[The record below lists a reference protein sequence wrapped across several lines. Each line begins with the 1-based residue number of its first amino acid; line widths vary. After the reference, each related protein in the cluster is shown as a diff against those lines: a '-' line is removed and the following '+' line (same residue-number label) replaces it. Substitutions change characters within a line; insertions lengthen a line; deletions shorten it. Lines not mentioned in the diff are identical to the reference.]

1 MKKLLL
7 GAAMAAALMWSAMM
21 PSAWAKNL
29 AVPTDDP
36 AVTLAVPNTWTMQE
50 IDFGYSAVS
59 PDKDVVFYVE
69 YAAGKRV
76 KAMTD
81 LNKEWLKE
89 NSIKTIGEPQELE
102 LDFNGVKGSVLKFK
116 AKDDNGPTNV
126 NFAFIPAGKER
137 VIMLTIWG
145 SDEEQAKHGKD
156 IDSILASIKPIN

>member
-1 MKKLLL
+1 MKKLVL
-7 GAAMAAALMWSAMM
+7 GAAMAVALMS
-21 PSAWAKNL
+21 SAWAKNL

-36 AVTLAVPNTWTMQE
+36 AVTLSIPDTWTMQQ

-59 PDKDVVFYVE
+59 PEKDVVFYVE
-69 YAAGKRV
+69 YAGGKRV

-81 LNKEWLKE
+81 LNKQWLAE
-89 NSIKTIGEPQELE
+89 NSIKTIGKPEELD
-102 LDFNGVKGSVLKFK
+102 LDFNGVKGSVLKYK

-126 NFAFIPAGKER
+126 NFAFIPAGKDR

>member
-7 GAAMAAALMWSAMM
+7 GVAVAAALATSAF
-21 PSAWAKNL
+21 AKNL

-36 AVTLAVPNTWTMQE
+36 VVTLTVPNTWTMKE

-59 PDKDVVFYVE
+59 PGKDVAFYVE

-81 LNKEWLKE
+81 LNKEWLAE
-89 NSIKTIGEPQELE
+89 NSIKTIGDPEESE

-116 AKDDNGPTNV
+116 AKDENGPTNV

-137 VIMLTIWG
+137 VIMLTLWG
-145 SDEEQAKHGKD
+145 SDEEQEKHRSD
-156 IDSILASIKPIN
+156 VNAILSSIKPIN

>member
-7 GAAMAAALMWSAMM
+7 GAAMALALMS
-21 PSAWAKNL
+21 PAWAKNL
-29 AVPTDDP
+29 AIPTDDP
-36 AVTLAVPNTWTMQE
+36 VVTLTIPNTWTMKE

-59 PDKDVVFYVE
+59 PEKDVVFYVE

-89 NSIKTIGEPQELE
+89 NSIKTIGEPQELD

-156 IDSILASIKPIN
+156 IDSILGSIKPIN

>member
-7 GAAMAAALMWSAMM
+7 GAALAAALATSAF
-21 PSAWAKNL
+21 AKNL
-29 AVPTDDP
+29 AVPSDDP
-36 AVTLAVPNTWTMQE
+36 AVTLTIPNTWTMKE

-59 PDKDVVFYVE
+59 PDKDVAFYVE

-89 NSIKTIGEPQELE
+89 NSIVTIGAPVETE

-126 NFAFIPAGKER
+126 NFAFIPAGPER
-137 VIMLTIWG
+137 VIMLTLWG
-145 SDEEQAKHGKD
+145 SDEEQAKHTKD
-156 IDSILASIKPIN
+156 IDAILGSIKPIN